1 MDRRDFIKNTC
12 SAACACIGFSAL
24 SLLQSC
30 EDNKAYEQ
38 NVDDNNND
46 GDNDIQISIDIS
58 QAPHQ
63 NLESM
68 GGTSVLAP
76 NSIDSL
82 GLLLIRVSENNIN
95 AFSRRCTHS
104 SYSVNAFNNQG
115 LAVCSSGHG
124 GSFTTSG
131 SVAAG
136 PPSARLTSY
145 NTSLNESILTISK

>member
-1 MDRRDFIKNTC
+1 MNRRDFIKNTC
-12 SAACACIGFSAL
+12 SAACACVGVSAL
-24 SLLQSC
+24 GLLQSC

-38 NVDDNNND
+38 NVDD
-46 GDNDIQISIDIS
+46 GDNDIQFSIDIS
-58 QAPHQ
+58 QSPYQ
-63 NLESM
+63 DLESV
-68 GGTSVLAP
+68 GGTAVLSP

-104 SYSVNAFNNQG
+104 SYSVNAFNSQG

>member
-1 MDRRDFIKNTC
+1 MNRRDFIKNTC
-12 SAACACIGFSAL
+12 NVACACVGMSAL

-46 GDNDIQISIDIS
+46 GGSGVQFSIDIS
-58 QAPHQ
+58 QIPHQ
-63 NLESM
+63 ELESV
-68 GGTSVLAP
+68 GGTSVLSP
-76 NSIDSL
+76 NSIDPL
-82 GLLLIRVSENNIN
+82 GLLLIRASENKIN

-104 SYSVNAFNNQG
+104 SYSLNAFNSQG

-145 NTSLNESILTISK
+145 STSLTDNILTITK

>member
-1 MDRRDFIKNTC
+1 MNRRDFIKNTC
-12 SAACACIGFSAL
+12 NVACACVGMSAL

-38 NVDDNNND
+38 GVDDNND
-46 GDNDIQISIDIS
+46 GGYDVQFSIDIS
-58 QAPHQ
+58 QPPYQ
-63 NLESM
+63 DLESV
-68 GGTSVLAP
+68 GGTSVLSS
-76 NSIDSL
+76 NSIDPL
-82 GLLLIRVSENNIN
+82 GLLLIRASENNIN

-104 SYSVNAFNNQG
+104 SYSLNAFNNQN

-145 NTSLNESILTISK
+145 NTSLNDNILTIYN

>member
-12 SAACACIGFSAL
+12 SAACACVGVSAL
-24 SLLQSC
+24 GLLQSC

-38 NVDDNNND
+38 NVDD
-46 GDNDIQISIDIS
+46 GDNDIQFSIDIS
-58 QAPHQ
+58 QSPYQ
-63 NLESM
+63 DLESV
-68 GGTSVLAP
+68 GGTAVLSP

-104 SYSVNAFNNQG
+104 SYSVNAFNSQG

>member
-1 MDRRDFIKNTC
+1 MNRRDFIKNTC
-12 SAACACIGFSAL
+12 SVACACIGVSAL
-24 SLLQSC
+24 SLIQSC

-38 NVDDNNND
+38 NVDDNNN
-46 GDNDIQISIDIS
+46 GDNDIQFSIDIS

-63 NLESM
+63 NLEYI

-76 NSIDSL
+76 NNIDSL
-82 GLLLIRVSENNIN
+82 GLLLIRSSDNNIK

-104 SYSVNAFNNQG
+104 SYSVDAFNTQG

-124 GSFTTSG
+124 GSFNTSG
-131 SVAAG
+131 SVASG

>member
-1 MDRRDFIKNTC
+1 MNRRDFIKNTC
-12 SAACACIGFSAL
+12 SVACACVGVSAL

-46 GDNDIQISIDIS
+46 GDNDIQFSIDIS

-63 NLESM
+63 NLESI

-82 GLLLIRVSENNIN
+82 GLLLIRSSDNNIK
-95 AFSRRCTHS
+95 AFSR
-104 SYSVNAFNNQG
+104 
-115 LAVCSSGHG
+115 
-124 GSFTTSG
+124 
-131 SVAAG
+131 
-136 PPSARLTSY
+136 
-145 NTSLNESILTISK
+145 I

>member
-1 MDRRDFIKNTC
+1 MNRRDFIKNTC
-12 SAACACIGFSAL
+12 SAACACVGVSAL
-24 SLLQSC
+24 GLLQSC

-38 NVDDNNND
+38 NVDD
-46 GDNDIQISIDIS
+46 GDNDIQFSIDIS

-76 NSIDSL
+76 NSIDAL
-82 GLLLIRVSENNIN
+82 GLLLIRSSGNSIK

-104 SYSVNAFNNQG
+104 SYSVNEFNSQG

-124 GSFTTSG
+124 GSFNTSG

>member
-1 MDRRDFIKNTC
+1 MNRRDFIKNTC
-12 SAACACIGFSAL
+12 SAACACVGVSAL

-46 GDNDIQISIDIS
+46 IQFSIDIS
-58 QAPHQ
+58 QSPYQ
-63 NLESM
+63 DLESV
-68 GGTSVLAP
+68 GGTAVLSP

-104 SYSVNAFNNQG
+104 SYSVNAFNSQG

>member
-1 MDRRDFIKNTC
+1 MNRRDFIKNTC
-12 SAACACIGFSAL
+12 SAACACVGVSAL

-46 GDNDIQISIDIS
+46 IQFSIDIS
-58 QAPHQ
+58 QSPYQ
-63 NLESM
+63 DLESV
-68 GGTSVLAP
+68 GGTAVLSS

>member
-1 MDRRDFIKNTC
+1 MDRRDFLKNTC
-12 SAACACIGFSAL
+12 NVACACAGMSAL

-38 NVDDNNND
+38 NVNDDNND
-46 GDNDIQISIDIS
+46 GDSNIQFSIDIS

-63 NLESM
+63 NLESI
-68 GGTSVLAP
+68 GGTSVLGS

-82 GLLLIRVSENNIN
+82 GLLLIRSSDDNIK

-104 SYSVNAFNNQG
+104 SYSVDAFNSQG
-115 LAVCSSGHG
+115 LAICSSGHG
-124 GSFTTSG
+124 GSFNTSG

-145 NTSLNESILTISK
+145 STSLNESILTISK

>member
-1 MDRRDFIKNTC
+1 MNRRDFIKSTC
-12 SAACACIGFSAL
+12 NVACACVGISAL

-38 NVDDNNND
+38 NIDDNNDGGND
-46 GDNDIQISIDIS
+46 VQFSIDIS
-58 QAPHQ
+58 QSPYQ
-63 NLESM
+63 ELGSI
-68 GGTSVLAP
+68 GGTSVLSP
-76 NSIDSL
+76 NNIDPL
-82 GLLLIRVSENNIN
+82 GLLLIRASENNIN

-104 SYSVNAFNNQG
+104 SYSLNAFDSQG

-145 NTSLNESILTISK
+145 STSLTDNILTIYN

>member
-1 MDRRDFIKNTC
+1 MNRRDFLKNTC
-12 SAACACIGFSAL
+12 NVACACVGMSAL

-38 NVDDNNND
+38 NVNDDNND
-46 GDNDIQISIDIS
+46 GDSNIQFSIDIS

-63 NLESM
+63 NLESV
-68 GGTSVLAP
+68 GGTSVLAS
-76 NSIDSL
+76 NSIDAL
-82 GLLLIRVSENNIN
+82 GLLLIRSSEDSIK
-95 AFSRRCTHS
+95 ALSRRCTHS
-104 SYSVNAFNNQG
+104 SYSVNAFNSQG

-124 GSFTTSG
+124 GSFNTSG

-145 NTSLNESILTISK
+145 STSLNESILTISK

>member
-1 MDRRDFIKNTC
+1 MNRRDFIKNTC
-12 SAACACIGFSAL
+12 NVACACVGISTI

-30 EDNKAYEQ
+30 EDNKAYDQ
-38 NVDDNNND
+38 NTDVNES
-46 GDNDIQISIDIS
+46 DIQVSIDIS

-63 NLESM
+63 NLEAI

-76 NSIDSL
+76 NSIDAL
-82 GLLLIRVSENNIN
+82 GLLLIRSSGDSIK

-104 SYSVNAFNNQG
+104 SYSLNAFNNQG

-124 GSFTTSG
+124 GSFSTSG

-136 PPSARLTSY
+136 PPSARLVSY
-145 NTSLNESILTISK
+145 NTSLDENLLTIFK

>member
-1 MDRRDFIKNTC
+1 MDRRHFIKNTC
-12 SAACACIGFSAL
+12 SVACACIGFSAL

-38 NVDDNNND
+38 NVDDKYND
-46 GDNDIQISIDIS
+46 GDNDIQFSIDIS

-63 NLESM
+63 NLESI

-82 GLLLIRVSENNIN
+82 GLLLIRSSDNNIK

-104 SYSVNAFNNQG
+104 SYSVNAFNSQG
-115 LAVCSSGHG
+115 LAICSSGHG
-124 GSFTTSG
+124 GSFNTSG
-131 SVAAG
+131 SVASG

>member
-46 GDNDIQISIDIS
+46 GDNDIQFSIDIS

-63 NLESM
+63 NLESI

-82 GLLLIRVSENNIN
+82 GLLLIRSSDNNIK
-95 AFSRRCTHS
+95 AFSRRCTCLLYTSPSPRDRSLSRMPS
-104 SYSVNAFNNQG
+104 SA
-115 LAVCSSGHG
+115 
-124 GSFTTSG
+124 
-131 SVAAG
+131 
-136 PPSARLTSY
+136 
-145 NTSLNESILTISK
+145 

>member
-1 MDRRDFIKNTC
+1 MNRRDFIKNTC
-12 SAACACIGFSAL
+12 NVACACVSMSAL
-24 SLLQSC
+24 SLLQNC

-38 NVDDNNND
+38 NVDDNND
-46 GDNDIQISIDIS
+46 GDNDVQFSIDIS
-58 QAPHQ
+58 QSPYQ
-63 NLESM
+63 DLESV
-68 GGTSVLAP
+68 GGTSVLSS
-76 NSIDSL
+76 NSVDPL
-82 GLLLIRVSENNIN
+82 GLLLIRASENNIN

-104 SYSVNAFNNQG
+104 SYSLNAFNSQN

-145 NTSLNESILTISK
+145 NTSLTDNILTIYN

>member
-1 MDRRDFIKNTC
+1 MDRRHFIKNTC
-12 SAACACIGFSAL
+12 SVACACIGFSAL

-30 EDNKAYEQ
+30 EDNKAYQQ
-38 NVDDNNND
+38 NVDDTNND
-46 GDNDIQISIDIS
+46 GDNDIQFSIDIS

-63 NLESM
+63 NLESI

-82 GLLLIRVSENNIN
+82 GLLLIRSSDNNIK

-104 SYSVNAFNNQG
+104 SYSVNEFNSQG

-124 GSFTTSG
+124 GSFNTSG
-131 SVAAG
+131 SVASG

>member
-1 MDRRDFIKNTC
+1 MNRRDFIKNTC
-12 SAACACIGFSAL
+12 NVACACFGMSAL

-38 NVDDNNND
+38 NVDDNNDGGND
-46 GDNDIQISIDIS
+46 VQFSIDIS
-58 QAPHQ
+58 QSPYQ
-63 NLESM
+63 DLESV
-68 GGTSVLAP
+68 GGTSVLSS
-76 NSIDSL
+76 NSIDPL
-82 GLLLIRVSENNIN
+82 GLLLIRSSENNIN

-104 SYSVNAFNNQG
+104 SYSLNAFNSQN

-145 NTSLNESILTISK
+145 NTSLNDNILTIYN